1 MNQLTLNL
9 KEKILLG
16 KKLETLSFRASTD
29 LAEQI
34 DKLANKKYSS
44 RSDLIL
50 RWVID
55 GLTRELGE
63 VYLLEVHADR
73 KLSEL
78 LE

>member
-1 MNQLTLNL
+1 MNQLSLNL

-16 KKLETLSFRASTD
+16 KKLETLSFRASTE

-50 RWVID
+50 KWVIA
-55 GLTRELGE
+55 GLTQELGE
-63 VYLLEVHADR
+63 QLLLESYADK
-73 KLSEL
+73 KLREIV
-78 LE
+78 E